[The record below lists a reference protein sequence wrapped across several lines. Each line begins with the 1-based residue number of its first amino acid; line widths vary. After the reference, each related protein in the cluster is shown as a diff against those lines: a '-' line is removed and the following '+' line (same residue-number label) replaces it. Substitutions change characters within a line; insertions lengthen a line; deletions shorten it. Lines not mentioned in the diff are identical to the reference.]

1 MGKYFG
7 GIRMNVTKIQILG
20 IVAVLCVATG
30 ASACGSSQSSQPKVV
45 PSSAKEAHE
54 GDTSNPTP
62 QAESLTEIGNFTG
75 TPDASGYTYSG
86 SISAGSIRRYQ
97 DSLMTDNIGSTAL
110 GSIDCTLSSST
121 DAMFPV
127 QITLTNTTHG
137 FSYDVSGNFQFNS
150 STPPK
155 PLNVGEY
162 RVYYVSEG
170 HCGAIWARPTCPQL
184 APGASCRTFYYVVL
198 KNYYD
203 PVNPDGNSPLG
214 IGGFFYQSDQTRPI
228 CQGVD
233 PNQSSAYATCAW
245 SYPKE

>member
-1 MGKYFG
+1 MK
-7 GIRMNVTKIQILG
+7 VTQIHVLG
-20 IVAVLCVATG
+20 IVAVLCVALG
-30 ASACGSSQSSQPKVV
+30 VSACGSSQSSQSKEVS
-45 PSSAKEAHE
+45 SSANQAHV
-54 GDTSNPTP
+54 GATPNPTR
-62 QAESLTEIGNFTG
+62 QAASLTEIGSFTG

-97 DSLMTDNIGSTAL
+97 DNLMTGNIGSTAL
-110 GSIDCTLSSST
+110 GSTDCTLSSST

-127 QITLTNTTHG
+127 QIKLTNTTHG

-170 HCGAIWARPTCPQL
+170 HCDAIWARPTCSQL
-184 APGASCRTFYYVVL
+184 APGASCLTSLYVVL

-203 PVNPDGNSPLG
+203 PAHPDGNTPLG
-214 IGGFFYQSDQTRPI
+214 VGDIFYLPDQTQPI
-228 CQGVD
+228 CPGVN
-233 PNQSSAYATCAW
+233 PNYSSAYATCAW
-245 SYPKE
+245 GYPKNSRA